1 MNMASQLPRVAVVG
15 LFTATLMALAPI
27 LPAEAGPHARGNARA
42 SLNRA
47 PPPHAQGAN
56 RIDTGNLSRQN
67 VHSANVGNRLNSG
80 NNNRVGNRTAINN
93 SHNNVNIDNHR
104 DINIDVDDHG
114 HGHYGYDDHYYHP
127 IATAAAVTA
136 TVAVTAAV
144 VGAIVRPAQLP
155 SNCVQV
161 VQGNVA
167 YLQCGSVWYQ
177 PQYQGSD
184 ITYVVVNA
192 P

>member
-1 MNMASQLPRVAVVG
+1 VG
-15 LFTATLMALAPI
+15 
-27 LPAEAGPHARGNARA
+27 
-42 SLNRA
+42 
-47 PPPHAQGAN
+47 
-56 RIDTGNLSRQN
+56 
-67 VHSANVGNRLNSG
+67 
-80 NNNRVGNRTAINN
+80 NNRVGNRTHINGG
-93 SHNNVNIDNHR
+93 HNNVNIDNHR
-104 DINIDVDDHG
+104 DVNIDVDG
-114 HGHYGYDDHYYHP
+114 RGRYGYDDHYHP

-155 SNCVQV
+155 TNCVQV
-161 VQGNVA
+161 VRVGVT
-167 YLQCGSVWYQ
+167 YMQCGSTWYQ

>member
-1 MNMASQLPRVAVVG
+1 MARTSPHIAFV
-15 LFTATLMALAPI
+15 TLLSIALIVLGAE
-27 LPAEAGPHARGNARA
+27 PAEAGPHARGNARA
-42 SLNRA
+42 SVNRA
-47 PPPHAQGAN
+47 PAPHAQRAN
-56 RIDTGNLSRQN
+56 RINAGGNAQQR
-67 VHSANVGNRLNSG
+67 VTHANAGNRMNAG
-80 NNNRVGNRTAINN
+80 NNNRVGNRTHINN

-104 DINIDVDDHG
+104 DVNIDVDG
-114 HGHYGYDDHYYHP
+114 HGRYGYDDHYHP
-127 IATAAAVTA
+127 LATAAAVTA

-184 ITYVVVNA
+184 VAYVVVNA